1 MNLYMSKNLKNSSLR
16 VGQKL
21 VIYINPDTAPVPK
34 NNTTDSSTG
43 TIEYTVKLGDTLW
56 GIAKKHTGV
65 SVSQIE
71 KLNNISASDLKPG
84 IKIQIPKG

>member
-1 MNLYMSKNLKNSSLR
+1 MSWNNLKNSNLR

-21 VIYINPDTAPVPK
+21 VVYINPEAAPII
-34 NNTTDSSTG
+34 NTNVSSKETL
-43 TIEYTVKLGDTLW
+43 EYTVKSGDTLW
-56 GIAKKHTGV
+56 GIAKKHSGV

-71 KLNNISASDLKPG
+71 KLNNISPSDLKPG

>member
-1 MNLYMSKNLKNSSLR
+1 MSWNNLKNSNLR

-21 VIYINPDTAPVPK
+21 VVYINPDAAPATK
-34 NNTTDSSTG
+34 TTSSSKG
-43 TIEYTVKLGDTLW
+43 TIEYTVKSGDTLW
-56 GIAKKHTGV
+56 GIAKKYSGV

>member
-1 MNLYMSKNLKNSSLR
+1 MSWNNLKSSSLR

-21 VIYINPDTAPVPK
+21 VVYINPDTAPAPK
-34 NNTTDSSTG
+34 TNTTSSSKG
-43 TIEYTVKLGDTLW
+43 TIEYTVKSGDTLW
-56 GIAKKHTGV
+56 GIAKKHSGV